1 MPGTIFHLVGTPGV
15 GKYTIG
21 SELARQT
28 GARLVDNHSINNV
41 IFNLINQDG
50 VTPLPAGIWPRIG
63 QVRAAV
69 LDTIVHVSPPEMSFV
84 FTNFIRGEDDG
95 EYAAFL
101 EFVAVADARGSL
113 YVPVLLSCE
122 TPELLQRIV
131 RPDRRARMK
140 LIDPVE
146 GARLN
151 DHVPP
156 FRTDHPNALALDV
169 TRRAPA
175 DAVRAIL
182 EWAEGLRL

>member
-1 MPGTIFHLVGTPGV
+1 MPGTIFHLIGNPGV

-21 SELARQT
+21 SALARQT

-41 IFNLINQDG
+41 IFNLIDGDG
-50 VTPLPAGIWPRIG
+50 VTPLPAEIWPRVA

-69 LDTIVHVSPPEMSFV
+69 LDTIVNVSPPALSFI

-122 TPELLQRIV
+122 TEELVQRIV

-140 LIDPVE
+140 MIDPIQ
-146 GARLN
+146 GRRWN
-151 DHVPP
+151 DDLPP

-169 TRRAPA
+169 TRRIPA
-175 DAVRAIL
+175 ESVRAIL
-182 EWAEGLRL
+182 EWAAGLRP